1 MRFVYIGRINLP
13 TDAASIRVYNVGAA
27 LKARGHQVD
36 YICQEGTID
45 GGETVLEGSTY
56 YGVFDK
62 TTDKTKMAAEWL
74 FGNMA
79 AARLKEILEKK
90 KYDGVV
96 LYNVAFHTFR
106 KIQKICRA
114 KNTAVIGDVTEW
126 YEINP
131 KAGLFPALFAWS
143 VDRRIRKCDTQCDGI
158 IAISDYLENYYKDK
172 VEVLNLPP
180 VFGGKGKPNTSANSC
195 PRFFYAG
202 SPGKK
207 DELSRFI
214 ETLMAM
220 NGNGIVAEMTI
231 VGAPIP
237 SESKQYAEKGITYLP
252 RKSHE
257 EVLSLLGE
265 HDFSVILRREARYAK
280 AGYSTKVAEA
290 LYNGTPVFCNEI
302 GGADTD
308 IESRRNGVKIKS
320 ADVSAIQQ
328 ALQQIVALPQAEIA
342 QMKAEAYHLAEVKYS
357 RQTYEECLEKLFRA
371 CVSKQEEIQ

>member
-1 MRFVYIGRINLP
+1 MRFVYIGRVNLP

-36 YICQEGTID
+36 YICQEGTIE

-74 FGNMA
+74 FGSMA
-79 AARLKEILEKK
+79 TARLKEILAKK

-96 LYNVAFHTFR
+96 LYNVAFHTFQ
-106 KIQKICRA
+106 KVLKICRA
-114 KNTAVIGDVTEW
+114 KNMAVIGDVTEW

-143 VDRRIRKCDTQCDGI
+143 VDRRIRKCDSRCDGI

-180 VFGGKGKPNTSANSC
+180 VFGGKGKPNTSANSR
-195 PRFFYAG
+195 PRFFYGG
-202 SPGKK
+202 SPSKK
-207 DELSRFI
+207 DELSRFV
-214 ETLMAM
+214 ETLMAL
-220 NGNGIVAEMTI
+220 NCNGIVAEMTI

-237 SESKQYAEKGITYLP
+237 SESKLYAEKGITYLP

-257 EVLSLLGE
+257 EVLSLLSE

-290 LYNGTPVFCNEI
+290 LNNGTPVFCNEI
-302 GGADTD
+302 GGADMD
-308 IESRRNGVKIKS
+308 IESGRNGIKIKS
-320 ADVSAIQQ
+320 LDVRAIQQ
-328 ALQQIVALPQAEIA
+328 ALQQIVTMSQADIA
-342 QMKAEAYHLAEVKYS
+342 QMKAEAYHMAEKKYS
-357 RQTYEECLEKLFRA
+357 RQNYEERLERFFGA
-371 CVSKQEEIQ
+371 CISKRKEM